1 MATGNRVLLCNCEDA
16 GIGDAGCR
24 HAVREGLLAR
34 GIPFA
39 ELPDLCRL
47 AANRDDALR
56 ELADGGMLTI
66 IACHPRAV
74 RWLLESG
81 SRGPA
86 DARLRPGMRSPSIS
100 SPHLNLLDLR
110 TMAADAIL
118 DAIPDATPVDM
129 PAANTDDNWRP
140 WFPVIDYDRCSNCGQ
155 CLSFCLFGVY
165 SRSPDGN
172 VVVTNPR
179 ACKTNCPACARIC
192 PQVAIMF
199 PKLGDQESPLNGDA
213 ITDEENLKARARVN
227 ADDLLGDDLY
237 AALAQRRQQARK
249 RLLKTQQERQA
260 EAERAACSRSQE
272 PPTPNQQQS

>member
-1 MATGNRVLLCNCEDA
+1 MVIGNRVLLCNCVEA

-24 HAVREGLLAR
+24 NAVREGLRTR

-47 AANRDDALR
+47 AATRPGLLR
-56 ELADGGMLTI
+56 EMADEGILTI

-74 RWLLESG
+74 RWMLESG
-81 SRGPA
+81 SRGRA
-86 DARLRPGMRSPSIS
+86 PSS
-100 SPHLNLLDLR
+100 AGPHPNLHLLDLR
-110 TMAADAIL
+110 AMTADAIL
-118 DAIPDATPVDM
+118 EAVCEASPVEV
-129 PAANTDDNWRP
+129 PPTDQDDDWRP

-165 SRSPDGN
+165 SRTADGH
-172 VVVTNPR
+172 VDVTNPR

-199 PKLGDQESPLNGDA
+199 PKLGEQESPLNGAA
-213 ITDEENLKARARVN
+213 ITDEENLKARARIN
-227 ADDLLGDDLY
+227 AGELLGDDLY
-237 AALAQRRQQARK
+237 AALAQRRQMARK

-260 EAERAACSRSQE
+260 EAERAACAGSRPEQA
-272 PPTPNQQQS
+272 NGKDNA

>member
-1 MATGNRVLLCNCEDA
+1 MATGNRVLFCNCVDA
-16 GIGDAGCR
+16 GVGDADCR
-24 HAVREGLLAR
+24 HAVREGLLAM

-47 AANRDDALR
+47 AANRDATLR
-56 ELADGGMLTI
+56 ELADGEMLTI

-74 RWLLESG
+74 RGMLESAG
-81 SRGPA
+81 IAP
-86 DARLRPGMRSPSIS
+86 DASRLR
-100 SPHLNLLDLR
+100 LLDLR
-110 TMAADAIL
+110 TGTADAIL
-118 DAIPDATPVDM
+118 DAIIEATPVDM
-129 PAANTDDNWRP
+129 PTAGTDDDWRP

-165 SRSPDGN
+165 SRSPEGK

-227 ADDLLGDDLY
+227 AGDLLGDDLY

-260 EAERAACSRSQE
+260 EAEREACSGGE
-272 PPTPNQQQS
+272 P

>member
-16 GIGDAGCR
+16 GIGGEECR
-24 HAVREGLLAR
+24 RAVRDGLRAR
-34 GIPFA
+34 GIPFVA
-39 ELPDLCRL
+39 LPDLCRL
-47 AANRDDALR
+47 AANHDGALR
-56 ELADGGMLTI
+56 ELTHDGTLTI

-74 RWLLESG
+74 LGMLVAAGITPDES
-81 SRGPA
+81 
-86 DARLRPGMRSPSIS
+86 RLR
-100 SPHLNLLDLR
+100 LLDLR

-118 DAIPDATPVDM
+118 DAISEASPVDM
-129 PAANTDDNWRP
+129 PTTGHDGWRP
-140 WFPVIDYDRCSNCGQ
+140 WFPVIDYARCSNCGQ

-179 ACKTNCPACARIC
+179 ACKYNCPACARIC

-199 PKLGDQESPLNGDA
+199 PKLGDQESPLNGDV

-227 ADDLLGDDLY
+227 AGELLGDDLY

-260 EAERAACSRSQE
+260 EAERAACSAIKD
-272 PPTPNQQQS
+272 